1 MPYPSFS
8 GHPPRL
14 MGVALQRQLRHNDWH
29 ALMSTLASITS
40 WIYDWHPYEYTW
52 QADSSKPSRNE
63 TSVKPCIVDVARYTQ
78 LTRSR
83 RPPEV
88 NNIVLAYGVIHRVSH
103 GNRRVDIA
111 AVSSTSSQHKC
122 FALGT
127 DRHPSAG
134 GRAAGSSARPPYQAA
149 GSPAHFPRQAPVR
162 RAPTIAWGAARV
174 LHRSRLLIPPD
185 TACESLGSWMK
196 YSWNPRR
203 NMTAT
208 NVADCVHLAQAGVQ
222 CVGADRDE
230 LLVRE
235 VARLLTATNT
245 RPRSQ
250 QTSLPSKRA
259 AAKHTETLRKKG
271 PPSTMSAGY
280 TASAEDIF
288 IDTVASAK
296 DRRRFCKSR
305 SRSRTTVRL
314 PPAMAAGITD
324 ATDQTGHLAALPVN
338 TEQLHAQ
345 QRGVTHSVNMGKVR
359 KWQDSKQGRAW
370 AEERKMLLSADAP
383 DDAPDELHPA

>member
-1 MPYPSFS
+1 MTPATVY
-8 GHPPRL
+8 
-14 MGVALQRQLRHNDWH
+14 
-29 ALMSTLASITS
+29 
-40 WIYDWHPYEYTW
+40 
-52 QADSSKPSRNE
+52 
-63 TSVKPCIVDVARYTQ
+63 VARYAQ
-78 LTRSR
+78 LTSSR
-83 RPPEV
+83 QPPQV
-88 NNIVLAYGVIHRVSH
+88 NDIVIANGVFHRVCDIT
-103 GNRRVDIA
+103 RRLDIT
-111 AVSSTSSQHKC
+111 AVSISIGQHKW

-127 DRHPSAG
+127 GRHPRAG
-134 GRAAGSSARPPYQAA
+134 GLAAGSSAPLPCQTA
-149 GSPAHFPRQAPVR
+149 GPSARSPCQAPVP
-162 RAPTIAWGAARV
+162 RAYTIAWGAARV

-203 NMTAT
+203 KITAA

-235 VARLLTATNT
+235 VARLLTATTT

-250 QTSLPSKRA
+250 QTSLLSKRTA
-259 AAKHTETLRKKG
+259 EKHTDILRKKG
-271 PPSTMSAGY
+271 PPSTLSAGY

-288 IDTVASAK
+288 LDTVASAK
-296 DRRRFCKSR
+296 DRRQFCKSR

-345 QRGVTHSVNMGKVR
+345 QRGVTHSVKLGKVR
-359 KWQDSKQGRAW
+359 KWQESKQGRAW
-370 AEERKMLLSADAP
+370 AEERNMLLRADAP
-383 DDAPDELHPA
+383 DDAPDEPHPA